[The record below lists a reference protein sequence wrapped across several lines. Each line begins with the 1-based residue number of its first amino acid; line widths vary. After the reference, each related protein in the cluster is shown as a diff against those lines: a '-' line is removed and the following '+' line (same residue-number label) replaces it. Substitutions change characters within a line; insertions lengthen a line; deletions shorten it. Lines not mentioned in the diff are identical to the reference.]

1 MSLPSDR
8 GPHLIPI
15 NPASLG
21 APRGYSN
28 GMLAPAGGRLLTI
41 AGQIGWDQDQQLV
54 SDDFHRQFAQALSNV
69 VEVVRTA
76 GGLAEDIAQLTLY
89 VTDREEYLADLSGL
103 GETYRM
109 IMGNHYPTMAL
120 VEISALL
127 EKGAKIEIQ
136 GLAVLAP
143 EREAILESTESMPE
157 TATISEF
164 PAAMA
169 NAEAIQ
175 SADPSE
181 PTEKPS

>member
-8 GPHLIPI
+8 VPHLIPI
-15 NPASLG
+15 NPSSLG

-41 AGQIGWDQDQQLV
+41 AGQIAWDETQQLV
-54 SDDFHRQFAQALSNV
+54 SDDFHRQFAQALGNV
-69 VEVVRTA
+69 VEVVRAA
-76 GGLAEDIAQLTLY
+76 GGEPEDIAQLTIY
-89 VTDREEYLADLSGL
+89 VTAREDYLGDLSGL

-120 VEISALL
+120 VEISALV
-127 EKGAKIEIQ
+127 ESGAKVEIQ

-143 EREAILESTESMPE
+143 HGEAILESTEPMPE
-157 TATISEF
+157 SATVTEF

-169 NAEAIQ
+169 PPQVAEG
-175 SADPSE
+175 SENPS
-181 PTEKPS
+181 